1 MDWRSINHM
10 HAVPLPQRP
19 LRLSLKILNDAAPFF
34 QDDKQIKNKMLREDI
49 MLRFK
54 KATSGSTCHSQK
66 TELKWVESEGILS
79 NVAWNYSCDSSN

>member
-19 LRLSLKILNDAAPFF
+19 LRLSLKILNDAVLFF
-34 QDDKQIKNKMLREDI
+34 QDDKQIKKMLREDI

-54 KATSGSTCHSQK
+54 KAHLVPHAIVK
-66 TELKWVESEGILS
+66 KL
-79 NVAWNYSCDSSN
+79 N